1 MHHRQARQKEFRV
14 GSAKIRWS
22 AEGTSTLEGSE
33 GMLPRQGFINVFFF
47 LFLDERTN

>member
-1 MHHRQARQKEFRV
+1 MHHRQAQQEFRV

-22 AEGTSTLEGSE
+22 VEGTSTKEGSD
-33 GMLPRQGFINVFFF
+33 GMLLRQGFINVFFF